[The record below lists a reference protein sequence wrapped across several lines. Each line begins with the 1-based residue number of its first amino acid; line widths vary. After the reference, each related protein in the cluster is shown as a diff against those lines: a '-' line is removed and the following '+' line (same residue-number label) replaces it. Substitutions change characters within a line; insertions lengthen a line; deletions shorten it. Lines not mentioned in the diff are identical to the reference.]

1 MIILSFK
8 RSSMVLKSL
17 SELSIQTNQLFIIKP
32 FSTHSPK
39 CMTKKEKKET
49 EDLLMPIER
58 EIDKMVEGLYGLN
71 S

>member
-1 MIILSFK
+1 
-8 RSSMVLKSL
+8 
-17 SELSIQTNQLFIIKP
+17 
-32 FSTHSPK
+32 
-39 CMTKKEKKET
+39 MTKKEKKET